1 MIKNKYTYESIK
13 EVPTKELVEVLCE
26 AQNEKWAAELVM
38 GLIMNELVK
47 RKDKGENEEK
57 N

>member
-1 MIKNKYTYESIK
+1 MIKNKYPYESIK

-26 AQNEKWAAELVM
+26 AQKEKWAAELVM

-47 RKDKGENEEK
+47 RKDKEENEEK